1 MTGRDRVQFR
11 DRKRTGQ
18 AVVALAADTIHA
30 IYFDALSNPVET
42 NPRNN
47 VASLFFFLPFFL
59 PPPSIPPSLL
69 PQPSF
74 PSNRSSR
81 EKLSHPSFSHRWT
94 VFLARRKIPPP
105 RKKERPRT
113 ENRLLSPRSEIF
125 SVYSLEFQFDSSGDE
140 VYPVFEPDVCGG
152 RTSLKRTKRL
162 NLYLPRSRGKDGVV
176 IFRTGVYEHTRPD
189 LLVRSRRINT
199 TRAPSRFARL
209 LISVSSMC
217 ADLKN

>member
-30 IYFDALSNPVET
+30 IYFDALSNLVET

-113 ENRLLSPRSEIF
+113 ESSPFPAFRNIQRLFVGIPVRFERGRS
-125 SVYSLEFQFDSSGDE
+125 
-140 VYPVFEPDVCGG
+140 
-152 RTSLKRTKRL
+152 
-162 NLYLPRSRGKDGVV
+162 LPGV
-176 IFRTGVYEHTRPD
+176 
-189 LLVRSRRINT
+189 
-199 TRAPSRFARL
+199 
-209 LISVSSMC
+209 
-217 ADLKN
+217 